1 MHGTEHIKFAN
12 AKQAKQIY
20 QYKNIKEK
28 LYKLMQR
35 YGTIKQLTPYNIAI
49 KINSNNRQCL
59 NMINH
64 TTV

>member
-35 YGTIKQLTPYNIAI
+35 YGTIKHAG
-49 KINSNNRQCL
+49 KNN
-59 NMINH
+59 
-64 TTV
+64 